1 MNELERIESQR
12 KEWKKYEGKDKV
24 QVIGQM
30 LVDLKYKPIF
40 KEDGTRVFVDV
51 CPRIMIKGVY

>member
-24 QVIGQM
+24 REMGQL
-30 LVDLKYKPIF
+30 LVDLKFMPYF
-40 KEDGTRVFVDV
+40 KEDGSRIFVDV